1 MDPFTL
7 FALANGAVQ
16 AVKKGC
22 QLYKDIKS
30 ATGDV
35 KGILKDLDNQ
45 FHKKYD
51 GKPVPEAAV
60 KQLNEEKARVKELN
74 KRSEET
80 TNIYTEIGDYL
91 GQYYDNYFKCLAVLE
106 DEEKRSKNEV
116 YSGGDSLA
124 KRALIAALPNKED
137 FDYSM
142 RVVSE
147 ITESNGSSSM
157 ASVCGG
163 CLALIDAGVPMKNH
177 VAGIAMG
184 LIKEGNRVAV
194 LTDILGDEDH
204 LGDMDFKVAGTE
216 DGITALQMDIK
227 ITGITAQ
234 IMQVALA
241 QAKEGRTHILGIM
254 KTAMSNAN
262 TEMSAFAPRII
273 TMKIN
278 PEKIR
283 DVIGKGGAV
292 IRALTEETGTTIDI
306 DDTGTVKIACTS
318 SEQGAEAQRRIAE
331 ITAEVEIGNVYE
343 GTVLKLLDFGAIV
356 SLIPGKDGLLH
367 ISQIAHQR
375 VNAVSDFLK
384 EGDVVKVKVVEADEK
399 GRVRLSMKALID
411 PPAGET
417 QE

>member
-124 KRALIAALPNKED
+124 KRALKRVLMQKQLEQMGKELRELMIYQSPPELGALFTEVESMTKELGKEQKVLMARELEKAHRKRQRMQKYQFEIAL
-137 FDYSM
+137 
-142 RVVSE
+142 
-147 ITESNGSSSM
+147 
-157 ASVCGG
+157 
-163 CLALIDAGVPMKNH
+163 
-177 VAGIAMG
+177 GIASIVLIFAMMG
-184 LIKEGNRVAV
+184 
-194 LTDILGDEDH
+194 
-204 LGDMDFKVAGTE
+204 MF
-216 DGITALQMDIK
+216 MY
-227 ITGITAQ
+227 
-234 IMQVALA
+234 
-241 QAKEGRTHILGIM
+241 
-254 KTAMSNAN
+254 
-262 TEMSAFAPRII
+262 
-273 TMKIN
+273 
-278 PEKIR
+278 
-283 DVIGKGGAV
+283 
-292 IRALTEETGTTIDI
+292 
-306 DDTGTVKIACTS
+306 IAHD
-318 SEQGAEAQRRIAE
+318 AQRRWGGPIDTRYRDTLAAVQKQEWFERQQRLQEYQEFLEQRRQAE
-331 ITAEVEIGNVYE
+331 KNESSN
-343 GTVLKLLDFGAIV
+343 
-356 SLIPGKDGLLH
+356 
-367 ISQIAHQR
+367 
-375 VNAVSDFLK
+375 
-384 EGDVVKVKVVEADEK
+384 
-399 GRVRLSMKALID
+399 
-411 PPAGET
+411 
-417 QE
+417 